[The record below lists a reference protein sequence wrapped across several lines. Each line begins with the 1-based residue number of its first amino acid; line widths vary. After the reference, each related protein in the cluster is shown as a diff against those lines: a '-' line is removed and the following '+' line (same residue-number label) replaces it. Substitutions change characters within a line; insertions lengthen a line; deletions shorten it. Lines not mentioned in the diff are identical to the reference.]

1 MLDVDEMIRE
11 YIKPV
16 EEYDDRCTLRLDGG
30 VDCSERTRSLLNSLN
45 QHIPVHFST

>member
-16 EEYDDRCTLRLDGG
+16 EEYDDRCTLWLDGAA
-30 VDCSERTRSLLNSLN
+30 DCSERTRSLLN
-45 QHIPVHFST
+45 QHIPIHFQQR